1 MIPLEG
7 EKVMVNIFKR
17 SWPAKIDGEQQD
29 GGNTG
34 RENVPQNGLVNF
46 RLKT

>member
-7 EKVMVNIFKR
+7 DKMVVNIFKR
-17 SWPAKIDGEQQD
+17 SWPEKMDGEQQD

-34 RENVPQNGLVNF
+34 RDKAP
-46 RLKT
+46 